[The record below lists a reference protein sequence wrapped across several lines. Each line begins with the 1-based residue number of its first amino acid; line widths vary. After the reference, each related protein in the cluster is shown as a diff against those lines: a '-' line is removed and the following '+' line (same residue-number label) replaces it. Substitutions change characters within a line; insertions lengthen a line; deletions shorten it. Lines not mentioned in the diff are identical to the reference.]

1 MTAITLNSARGPI
14 SPLLKRAARSSL
26 PILLRGPTGSGKEF
40 AARAIHQA
48 SARKGA
54 FIPVNMGALTL
65 GLSQSELFGSVRGSY
80 TGAHTDRAGLFEV
93 AHGGTI
99 LLDEIGDAP
108 PHIQVELLRI
118 LETKEVRRLGATQA
132 TRLDVRIIA
141 ATHQPLEHH
150 IAKGTFRADLYY
162 RLQGFEV
169 TLPALNETKADIL
182 PLAEKFLREINPN
195 GRLSNGA
202 KERLMAYG
210 WPGNIRELKQT
221 IFRAAT
227 LSDNDEIR
235 CTALSLPSKSDGKGP
250 NLTYKT
256 ELVGQTYELH
266 GECLKT
272 TAQTLGLHRSTVHRH
287 LLKWKTARLSLTP

>member
-1 MTAITLNSARGPI
+1 MTAITLNSARNPI
-14 SPLLKRAARSSL
+14 SPLLKRAARSSP

-54 FIPVNMGALTL
+54 FIPVNMGTLTQ
-65 GLSQSELFGSVRGSY
+65 LSQSELFGSVRGSY
-80 TGAHTDRAGLFEV
+80 TGAHTDRAGLFEA

-132 TRLDVRIIA
+132 THLDFRIIA

-162 RLQGFEV
+162 RLQG
-169 TLPALNETKADIL
+169 
-182 PLAEKFLREINPN
+182 LR
-195 GRLSNGA
+195 
-202 KERLMAYG
+202 
-210 WPGNIRELKQT
+210 
-221 IFRAAT
+221 
-227 LSDNDEIR
+227 
-235 CTALSLPSKSDGKGP
+235 
-250 NLTYKT
+250 
-256 ELVGQTYELH
+256 
-266 GECLKT
+266 
-272 TAQTLGLHRSTVHRH
+272 
-287 LLKWKTARLSLTP
+287 

>member
-1 MTAITLNSARGPI
+1 MTAITLNSARNPI
-14 SPLLKRAARSSL
+14 TPLMKRAARSSL

-48 SARKGA
+48 SARPGP

-80 TGAHTDRAGLFEV
+80 TGAHIDRAGLFE
-93 AHGGTI
+93 AANGGTI

-118 LETKEVRRLGATQA
+118 LETKEVRRLGATHA
-132 TRLDVRIIA
+132 TRLDFRIIA

-150 IAKGTFRADLYY
+150 ISKGTFRADLYY

-169 TLPALNETKADIL
+169 TLPALNQVKADIL
-182 PLAEKFLREINPN
+182 PLAQEFLREINPHA
-195 GRLSNGA
+195 RLSSDA
-202 KERLMAYG
+202 KEHLMAYD

-221 IFRAAT
+221 ICRAAT
-227 LSDNDEIR
+227 LSDSDEIHFA
-235 CTALSLPSKSDGKGP
+235 TLSLPKKTDGKGP

-256 ELVGQTYELH
+256 ELVGQTYEMH

>member
-80 TGAHTDRAGLFEV
+80 TGAHTDRAGLFEA
-93 AHGGTI
+93 AHEGTI

-132 TRLDVRIIA
+132 TRLDFRIIA

-202 KERLMAYG
+202 KERLMTYE